1 MADFLSAILTKN
13 NTIKKMNKLSF
24 LILIFFLIAN
34 YTYSQ
39 NQGKIF
45 YKKINVDGKMNT
57 SILIYDEHESFFY
70 TILDK
75 AITKPFRDEYGT
87 LVQPSNTID
96 SIANKR
102 LFNYY
107 DMKKNKFYLNNIN
120 KNQEILMS
128 ITPNNDE
135 WMLTDETKQ
144 IGDFKCFMA
153 YKIINEKKYFAWFTE
168 QLPLPYGPIAINGL
182 KGVILEL
189 YNEDKTVFFEFE
201 KFENTSELV
210 QSYISE
216 YDFSN
221 AITYQEYL
229 ELKK

>member
-1 MADFLSAILTKN
+1 
-13 NTIKKMNKLSF
+13 MNKLSF
-24 LILIFFLIAN
+24 LILIFFLISN

-75 AITKPFRDEYGT
+75 AITKPFRDENRK
-87 LVQPSNTID
+87 LIQPSNKIHTNT
-96 SIANKR
+96 NKR
-102 LFNYY
+102 LFKKKKK
-107 DMKKNKFYLNNIN
+107 KKNKFYLNNIN

-144 IGDFKCFMA
+144 RGDFKCFMA

-182 KGVILEL
+182 KGIILEL

-210 QSYISE
+210 QS
-216 YDFSN
+216 FRCN
-221 AITYQEYL
+221 N
-229 ELKK
+229 